1 MKILIK
7 DGEIVDPAN
16 QRDCEI
22 LDLLIVDGKIAC
34 IHKNISVDDATV
46 IDATGLV
53 VTPGFIDMHVHLRE
67 PGQEHKETIR
77 TGTRSAVKGG
87 FTSILAMAN
96 TNPVPD
102 SPLVIKDILS
112 RIKDQ
117 AVINVYLAGSVT
129 MGLLGENLVN
139 IDELVEA
146 GVIALSDDGKPVMN
160 SQIMRDALLA
170 CKNRVFSNPPLSP
183 KGIFNMP
190 LRKKGKSDTSPLEK
204 ERATSPPLEKGDFKT
219 HDIPIIS
226 HCEWIDAEY
235 EGWIMNKGAV
245 SERLGLIG
253 IPNSAEYH
261 MVERDIKLAEETG
274 GHLHIA
280 HVSTAES
287 VELIRNAK
295 NKGIK
300 ISAETTPH
308 HFTITDEMVE
318 ICGANAKMNPPLRS
332 KEDLE
337 AVIEGLK
344 DGTIDVIATDHA
356 PHAEY
361 EKAKGL
367 KEAPFGIVG
376 LETCLPLVITK
387 LVNENHLTLFEAIK
401 KLTVNPAKIL
411 NLNKGT
417 LSEGAD
423 ADICIID
430 INKEFIVD
438 PTKFESK
445 GRNTPFAGWKLTGV
459 TMITIANGSIILT
472 EPKIAESLF
481 CKFD

>member
-7 DGEIVDPAN
+7 GGEIVDPAN
-16 QRDCEI
+16 QRDREVF
-22 LDLLIVDGKIAC
+22 DLLIVDGKIAGV
-34 IHKNISVDDATV
+34 HKNISDDNATV

-102 SPLVIKDILS
+102 SPLVIKKILS

-129 MGLLGENLVN
+129 VGMRGENLVN

-170 CKNRVFSNPPLSP
+170 CNKIYSEQLTHPRTPL
-183 KGIFNMP
+183 KRGV
-190 LRKKGKSDTSPLEK
+190 RTYSPLE
-204 ERATSPPLEKGDFKT
+204 RGSRGMS
-219 HDIPIIS
+219 IPIIS
-226 HCEWIDAEY
+226 HCEWIDKEY
-235 EGWIMNKGAV
+235 EGWIMNKGVV
-245 SERLGLIG
+245 SERLGVIG
-253 IPNSAEYH
+253 IPNSAEYR
-261 MVERDIKLAEETG
+261 MVERDIKLAEETD
-274 GHLHIA
+274 GHIHIA
-280 HVSTAES
+280 HVSTAGS

-300 ISAETTPH
+300 ISAEAAPH

-332 KEDLE
+332 REDVE

-344 DGTIDVIATDHA
+344 DGTIDAIATDHA

-376 LETCLPLVITK
+376 LETCLPIVITK

-438 PTKFESK
+438 PSKFESM
-445 GRNTPFAGWKLTGV
+445 GRNTPFASWKLKGGGV
-459 TMITIANGSIILT
+459 MTVKMNDIIYDGL
-472 EPKIAESLF
+472 LN
-481 CKFD
+481 

>member
-34 IHKNISVDDATV
+34 VHKNISVDDATV

-96 TNPVPD
+96 TNPVTD
-102 SPLVIKDILS
+102 SPLVIKDILY
-112 RIKDQ
+112 RIKNQ

-129 MGLLGENLVN
+129 MGLRGEILVN
-139 IDELVEA
+139 IDELVEV

-160 SQIMRDALLA
+160 SQIMMDALIA
-170 CKNRVFSNPPLSP
+170 CTKIYSEQLTHPRTPL
-183 KGIFNMP
+183 KRGVRAN
-190 LRKKGKSDTSPLEK
+190 SPLE
-204 ERATSPPLEKGDFKT
+204 RGLRGVS
-219 HDIPIIS
+219 IPIVS
-226 HCEWIDAEY
+226 HCEWIDKEY
-235 EGWIMNKGAV
+235 EGWVMNKGVV
-245 SERLGLIG
+245 SERLGVIG
-253 IPNSAEYH
+253 IPNSAEYR
-261 MVERDIKLAEETG
+261 MVARDIKLAEETG

-300 ISAETTPH
+300 ISAEATPH

-332 KEDLE
+332 REDLE

-376 LETCLPLVITK
+376 LETCLPIVVTK
-387 LVNENHLTLFEAIK
+387 LVNEKHLTLFEAIK

-423 ADICIID
+423 ADITIID
-430 INKEFIVD
+430 VNKEFIVD
-438 PTKFESK
+438 PSKFESK
-445 GRNTPFAGWKLTGV
+445 GRNTPFAGWSLKGLSV
-459 TMITIANGSIILT
+459 MTIVGGKVANSNLGR
-472 EPKIAESLF
+472 K
-481 CKFD
+481 

>member
-7 DGEIVDPAN
+7 GGEIVDPAN
-16 QRDCEI
+16 QRDREA

-34 IHKNISVDDATV
+34 VDKNISVDDATV

-53 VTPGFIDMHVHLRE
+53 ASPGFIDMHVHLRE

-102 SPLVIKDILS
+102 SPIVIKEILS
-112 RIKDQ
+112 HIKNQ

-139 IDELVEA
+139 INEIIEA
-146 GVIALSDDGKPVMN
+146 GAIALSDDGKPVIN
-160 SQIMRDALLA
+160 SQIMMDALIA
-170 CKNRVFSNPPLSP
+170 CKNRVFSNPHLSP
-183 KGIFNMP
+183 FAKG
-190 LRKKGKSDTSPLEK
+190 GKLNT
-204 ERATSPPLEKGDFKT
+204 PPLEKGERGDFKT
-219 HDIPIIS
+219 YNIPIIS
-226 HCEWIDAEY
+226 HCEWIDEAY

-253 IPNSAEYH
+253 IPNSTEYR
-261 MVERDIKLAEETG
+261 MVERDINLAEETD
-274 GHLHIA
+274 GHIHIA

-300 ISAETTPH
+300 ISAEATPH
-308 HFTITDEMVE
+308 HFTLTDEAVE
-318 ICGANAKMNPPLRS
+318 IYGANAKMNPPLRS
-332 KEDLE
+332 REDVE

-438 PTKFESK
+438 PSKFESK
-445 GRNTPFAGWKLTGV
+445 GRNTPFVGWKLTGLPV
-459 TMITIANGSIILT
+459 TTFLAGDIVTNNL
-472 EPKIAESLF
+472 
-481 CKFD
+481 